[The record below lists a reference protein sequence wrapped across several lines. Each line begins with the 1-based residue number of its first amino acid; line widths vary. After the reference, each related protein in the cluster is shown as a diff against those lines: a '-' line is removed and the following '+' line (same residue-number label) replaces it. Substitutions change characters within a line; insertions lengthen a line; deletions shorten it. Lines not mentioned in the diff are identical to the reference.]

1 MERASKKRVTP
12 RLDAEALFQYAV
24 RALGGRAHTTAELK
38 KKLRTKAQL
47 AEDVDRTVARL
58 KDYGYLDDRKL
69 AETYAG
75 VRLEREG
82 FGKARVLRDLRAR
95 SVAPTVAE
103 RAVAKAYDGVEE
115 DALVE
120 AFVDRRILRARPG
133 SLLRDPRELASAYR
147 KLLRAGFSTN
157 VILRV
162 LKRRAQDPAIVDAF
176 ELPADEDSEE
186 RADGADY

>member
-1 MERASKKRVTP
+1 MERASKKRVPP

-24 RALGGRAHTTAELK
+24 RALGGRAHSAAELK
-38 KKLRTKAQL
+38 RKLRAKALL
-47 AEDVDRTVARL
+47 AEDVDKTVARL

-69 AETYAG
+69 AESYAG
-75 VRLEREG
+75 ARLEREG

-95 SVAPTVAE
+95 SVAPTIAE
-103 RAVAKAYDGVEE
+103 RAVTKAYEGVEE

-120 AFVDRRILRARPG
+120 AYVDRKILRARPG
-133 SLLRDPRELASAYR
+133 SMLKDPKELASAYR

-162 LKRRAQDPAIVDAF
+162 LKRRAQDPEIVDAF
-176 ELPADEDSEE
+176 ELPAEEESEE
-186 RADGADY
+186 RGDGADH